1 MKIYTVGG
9 AVRDHLLGL
18 PVKDRDHV
26 VVGATVEDM
35 LRDGFQQVGRDF
47 PVFLHPQTH
56 EEYALART
64 ERKSARGYHG
74 FVIHASPDV
83 SLEDDLARRD
93 LTINAIAR
101 DESTGTL
108 IDPYHGVRDLRAGVL
123 RHVGPAFI
131 EDPVRILRLARFAAR
146 FGFVVA
152 PETQQLLETMVASGE
167 VDHLVPER
175 VWQEL
180 SRGLVTARPDR
191 MIDVLVGCGALAHLL
206 PGAVDAGGRTAI
218 AALMGAARREAS
230 LEERFAAWL
239 GTIADVPQGTAVA
252 NHLRA
257 PVACRE
263 LLVLGIRLKSQVL
276 ACTDAPAE
284 TLVRVLREADAWRR
298 PERFGRLLA
307 VCADLERALE
317 PRDAAVAT
325 DQHASIGRHPWA
337 ERLTAALGAA
347 GTVDTAA
354 IARSRPADIAQA
366 IEQARIQAVRPVCK
380 T

>member
-1 MKIYTVGG
+1 VGG

-64 ERKSARGYHG
+64 ERKSAHGYHG
-74 FVIHASPDV
+74 FVIHASPEV
-83 SLEDDLARRD
+83 TLEEDLARRD

-101 DESTGTL
+101 DESTGAL
-108 IDPYHGVRDLRAGVL
+108 IDPYDGVRDVRDGVL
-123 RHVGPAFI
+123 RHVGPAFV
-131 EDPVRILRLARFAAR
+131 EDPVRVLRLARFAAR
-146 FGFVVA
+146 FGFRVA
-152 PETQQLLETMVASGE
+152 PETQRLLEAMVASGE

-180 SRGLVTARPDR
+180 SRGLLTARPDR
-191 MIDVLVGCGALAHLL
+191 MLEVLVTCGALPHLL
-206 PGAVDAGGRTAI
+206 PGAVQAGTTEAS
-218 AALMGAARREAS
+218 AALMNAARREAS

-239 GTIADVPQGTAVA
+239 APSVDGPQATAVA

-263 LLVLGIRLKSQVL
+263 LLVLCVRLKVQVL
-276 ACTDAPAE
+276 ACADAPPE

-298 PERFGRLLA
+298 PERFERLLA
-307 VCADLERALE
+307 VCADLAGVFDRHE
-317 PRDAAVAT
+317 P
-325 DQHASIGRHPWA
+325 SPRHPWA
-337 ERLTAALGAA
+337 DRLIAALQAT
-347 GTVDTAA
+347 GTVDTAS
-354 IARSRPADIAQA
+354 IARRRPPDIAQA
-366 IEQARIQAVRPVCK
+366 IEQARIEAVRATGK